1 MPIFRRA
8 AGINATDG
16 EEQNMTRIIFGLL
29 VGIVLSG
36 QNAGSAQAAPAEGV
50 DPSVR
55 CAVCGMFVAK
65 YDNWLAQIR
74 LADETVMYFDGV
86 KDLLVF
92 YFDPGGYSK
101 AAPKD
106 IKEIWVKDYYS
117 LQWLD
122 GRSAFYVMGS
132 DVYGPMG
139 KEFIPFATREAAY
152 SFLQDH
158 KGEKIL
164 VFSEITNDLVQSMR
178 AGMKMRPGGE

>member
-1 MPIFRRA
+1 MR
-8 AGINATDG
+8 
-16 EEQNMTRIIFGLL
+16 RIISGLL
-29 VGIVLSG
+29 LGIVLSG
-36 QNAGSAQAAPAEGV
+36 LGEGITKAAPAEGV
-50 DPSVR
+50 DSSVR

-74 LADETVMYFDGV
+74 LADGTVMYFDGV

-106 IKEIWVKDYYS
+106 IKEIWVRDYYS

-122 GRSAFYVMGS
+122 GRSAFYVVGS

-139 KEFIPFATREAAY
+139 KEFVPFASREAVD
-152 SFLQDH
+152 SFLHDH

-164 VFSEITNDLVQSMR
+164 VFSEINNDLVQSMR
-178 AGMKMRPGGE
+178 AGMKMGHGGE

>member
-1 MPIFRRA
+1 MR
-8 AGINATDG
+8 
-16 EEQNMTRIIFGLL
+16 RIISGLL
-29 VGIVLSG
+29 VAVILLLL
-36 QNAGSAQAAPAEGV
+36 NTGSARAAPAEGV

-55 CAVCGMFVAK
+55 CSVCGMFVAK

-74 LADETVMYFDGV
+74 LADQTVMYFDGV

-101 AAPKD
+101 ASPED
-106 IKEIWVKDYYS
+106 IKEIWVRDYYS

-122 GRSAFYVMGS
+122 GRAAFYVIGS

-139 KEFIPFATREAAY
+139 KEFIPFASREGAD
-152 SFLQDH
+152 SFLRDH

-164 VFSEITNDLVQSMR
+164 VFSEISNDQVQSMR
-178 AGMKMRPGGE
+178 AGMKMRHGGE